1 MCTSRVEVVNQKK
14 FRVFIA
20 VPDHGVIGG
29 GMLLPRSS
37 SLNCSVRAPLGLVSP
52 ATRKRASPIASI
64 IEACLIGFVRT
75 MRGRLDQL
83 KAWLFAL
90 P

>member
-1 MCTSRVEVVNQKK
+1 
-14 FRVFIA
+14 
-20 VPDHGVIGG
+20 
-29 GMLLPRSS
+29 MLLPRSS

-75 MRGRLDQL
+75 MRGCLDQL
-83 KAWLFAL
+83 RLGYSHYHNVQTHFDLLLHRGTETQKCEHVN
-90 P
+90 